1 MKKFIVLFL
10 VFSVISLY
18 GNLYANERR
27 GAELVIQKIDGQQL
41 KGELIAV
48 KKDSLLLKES
58 KSGVDVSVDVK
69 DIRVITIKKKS
80 KALLGAG
87 LGLLAGIGLGAVY
100 GNAKEPEGTDSPGA
114 YKYYGAIV
122 GAPLG
127 LLLGL
132 AIGGAI
138 GGDEKLEIGLYEQKK
153 VNGKS
158 QLVRKYD
165 LEEALKKLRSLAR
178 VPNFQ

>member
-1 MKKFIVLFL
+1 MKKIIALLL
-10 VFSVISLY
+10 VFSIICLY
-18 GNLYANERR
+18 GNLYAKERQ
-27 GAELVIQKIDGQQL
+27 GAELVIQKIDGQQV

-69 DIRVITIKKKS
+69 DIKVITIKKKS

-87 LGLLAGIGLGAVY
+87 LGLLIGGLGGAVIGRAAEGDCEDCYGGLIGLILGV
-100 GNAKEPEGTDSPGA
+100 P
-114 YKYYGAIV
+114 I
-122 GAPLG
+122 G
-127 LLLGL
+127 LLVGLG
-132 AIGGAI
+132 IGGAI
-138 GGDEKLEIGLYEQKK
+138 GGDEILEIGLYEQKK
-153 VNGKS
+153 VNGKT
-158 QLVRKYD
+158 QTVRKYD